1 MLRIYPALSI
11 TSSTGLLAVR
21 LVMGAAFMVHGWPMI
36 QNPMHWMDAFGASAP
51 PPALQA
57 AGAIS
62 EFVGGAAILLGLLTP
77 LAALGIIG
85 TMIAGLAM
93 VHIPHRDPFV
103 GKPGQQSFEL
113 AAIYLAVSVL
123 LLLTGPGRWS
133 LDALFFGSRSP
144 SKP

>member
-11 TSSTGLLAVR
+11 ASSTGLLALR
-21 LVMGAAFMVHGWPMI
+21 LVMGSAFMLHGWPMI
-36 QNPMHWMDAFGASAP
+36 QNPLHWMDGFGAQAP
-51 PPALQA
+51 PAALQA

-62 EFVGGAAILLGLLTP
+62 EFVGGAAILLGLITP
-77 LAALGIIG
+77 LAALALAG

-93 VHIPHRDPFV
+93 VHIPHHDPFV

-113 AAIYLAVSVL
+113 AAIYLAASIL
-123 LLLTGPGRWS
+123 LLLTGPGRCS
-133 LDALFFGSRSP
+133 LDALFFGSRTA